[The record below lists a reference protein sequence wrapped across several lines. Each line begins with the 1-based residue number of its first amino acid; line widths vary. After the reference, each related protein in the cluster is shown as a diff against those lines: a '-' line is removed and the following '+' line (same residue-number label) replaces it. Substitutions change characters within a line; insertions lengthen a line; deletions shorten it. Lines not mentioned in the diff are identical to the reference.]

1 MKRLIHSAILLLFT
15 VAGLTAVTPAHAESE
30 PFVEYEIT
38 DSRFGFWLNS
48 SLTAFTD
55 ASAKGSAPRGCQSW
69 NDPVCISSTQ
79 ILADL
84 IQTPC
89 LDNADRGCI
98 ERVEVS
104 RGGKELENLSLLGE
118 GNGSK
123 IADTTFTLSDGSG
136 GKITVPRGGG
146 ISLWRSSERDASGN
160 YRIYMAHLLA
170 RYSYYCGN
178 LRNVP
183 TLSPI
188 VITGKTCAAGTFDFK
203 GSIIP
208 VSLQPKVIYCDFFT
222 FEDSCV
228 VAENFSGQEQVSVTV
243 RQDKSLT
250 GWLFGRMQNAQF
262 SITPLDAQ
270 FNKIRVTGESTFVPP
285 LKASVAKKD
294 IYKYP
299 KLERYLKTVFNGS
312 DKFEG
317 KFNYNFKNQE
327 GGWLT
332 YEEFLKIPETKMLS
346 QIYNRWDLFS
356 AFEESLKP
364 LQLTAVNNGVYS
376 APATNSIMWN
386 FSSAIY
392 ESADSSPCSAD
403 RTKLHGLVVTNAPLY
418 VTGPPQFESGV
429 LNYRVAGIHNNLDG
443 SEFKGE
449 YNFVVRSDTAR
460 CYYGFSNA
468 PIEAR
473 VTVVSNDGTEQ
484 IATVVVSERENLLQL
499 SARGFT
505 FSSPTIKVKL
515 SQPVPITK
523 VPAKTK
529 ITKITCVKGK
539 SVKVVSGVNPKC
551 PSGFKIRTSR

>member
-1 MKRLIHSAILLLFT
+1 MVSGA
-15 VAGLTAVTPAHAESE
+15 LTAVPPTYAESE
-30 PFVEYEIT
+30 PIVEYAIT
-38 DSRFGFWLNS
+38 DSQFGFWLNS
-48 SLTAFTD
+48 SVTAFTD
-55 ASAKGSAPRGCQSW
+55 LSATSSTPIKCQSW
-69 NDPVCISSTQ
+69 NDPVCTSSPQ

-89 LDNADRGCI
+89 LESADRGCI
-98 ERVEVS
+98 ERVEVA
-104 RGGKELENLSLLGE
+104 RGAKDRENLALLGE
-118 GNGSK
+118 GDGSK
-123 IADTTFTLSDGSG
+123 IAGTTFTLSDGSG
-136 GKITVPRGGG
+136 GKITIPRGGG
-146 ISLWRSSERDASGN
+146 ISLWRSNERDSAGN
-160 YRIYMAHLLA
+160 YRVYMAHLLA

-183 TLSPI
+183 NLTPI
-188 VITGKTCAAGTFDFK
+188 AISGKTCATGTFDFK
-203 GSIIP
+203 GSVIP
-208 VSLQPKVIYCDFFT
+208 VSLKPKVVYCDFFT
-222 FEDSCV
+222 FENSCV
-228 VAENFSGQEQVSVTV
+228 IAENFTGNEEVSVTI
-243 RQDKSLT
+243 RQDKALT

-262 SITPLDAQ
+262 LISPLDDQ
-270 FNKIRVTGESTFVPP
+270 FNKIRITGESTFVPP
-285 LKASVAKKD
+285 LKASLAKKD
-294 IYKYP
+294 ISKYP

-317 KFNYNFKNQE
+317 RFNYNFKNQD
-327 GGWLT
+327 GTWST
-332 YEEFLKIPETKMLS
+332 YDDFLKIPETKMLS
-346 QIYNRWDLFS
+346 QIYNRWDLFT
-356 AFEESLKP
+356 AFEELLKP
-364 LQLTAVNNGVYS
+364 LQLTAVNNGIYA
-376 APATNSIMWN
+376 APATNSIVWN

-418 VTGPPQFESGV
+418 ETGPPKFESGV

-529 ITKITCVKGK
+529 ITKITCVRGK